1 MKDCRFCGK
10 SMHDGDSFCPHC
22 MRRQDEPD
30 SLENTS
36 ISQPIFHMRHFCLVL
51 IGIGTLGVLAL
62 LAWGRTPAVSDSLSH
77 TTTSTTPETE
87 TVNSAT
93 ETSVQIPVQTTTTA
107 ASSVPTTTKRA
118 TTAQMNPPTTGGNI
132 ATVASETSSTT
143 VSITESTITP
153 PNKYISPPQIIA
165 YLRTELEKFYG
176 HVLYYTET
184 TENLRPHTVLI
195 ATQDAYEGSRGMESL
210 LDQAT
215 SAVHMGSN
223 PLLDLQSHWYYI
235 AFQGQQE
242 ERYLFTVYERLMP
255 IPPFQ
260 IDDRNS
266 DDVVSQVVENI
277 SPYIQRIDGYLS
289 EDAVTTGY
297 GFGVESSSEH
307 QIQAL
312 TAYFL
317 EAIQNGCI
325 AFDLAYDKITGTT
338 IKYTYTLY
346 LSYYWESA
354 ER

>member
-1 MKDCRFCGK
+1 MKNCRFCGK
-10 SMHDGDSFCPHC
+10 PMHDGDSFCPHC
-22 MRRQDEPD
+22 MRRQDKPNNM
-30 SLENTS
+30 ENTP

-51 IGIGTLGVLAL
+51 IGMGTLGVLAL

-93 ETSVQIPVQTTTTA
+93 GTSVQIPVQTTTTA

-118 TTAQMNPPTTGGNI
+118 IIAQMDPSTTDGNI
-132 ATVASETSSTT
+132 ATVAPETSPAT

-153 PNKYISPPQIIA
+153 PNTYISPPQIVA
-165 YLRTELEKFYG
+165 YLQTELEKSYG

-210 LDQAT
+210 LDQAI

-223 PLLDLQSHWYYI
+223 PLLDLQNHWYYI

-255 IPPFQ
+255 IPPLQ
-260 IDDRNS
+260 IDDRNT
-266 DDVVSQVVENI
+266 DDVIDRVVENV
-277 SPYIQRIDGYLS
+277 SAYIPRADGYS
-289 EDAVTTGY
+289 SVNAVQTGY
-297 GFGVESSSEH
+297 GFGLEHSSEEH
-307 QIQAL
+307 IQMM

-317 EAIQNGCI
+317 EAVRNGCT
-325 AFDLAYDKITGTT
+325 AFDLDYQGRSESSVNYGI
-338 IKYTYTLY
+338 Y
-346 LSYYWESA
+346 LIYE
-354 ER
+354 